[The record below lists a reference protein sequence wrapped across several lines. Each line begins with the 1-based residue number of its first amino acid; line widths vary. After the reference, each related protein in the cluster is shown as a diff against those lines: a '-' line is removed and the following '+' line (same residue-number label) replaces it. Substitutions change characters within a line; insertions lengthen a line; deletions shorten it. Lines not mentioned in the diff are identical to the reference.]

1 MFCISVSHKTT
12 PLNIREQFNFN
23 ESEQAVFL
31 PHLIKSG
38 IVGGCVILSTC
49 NRSEMYFTG
58 QQDSVEYVESV
69 IAEHKNI
76 EDIDIKKHYL
86 IYSGKKAVKH
96 LFKVTCGLDS
106 MVLGE
111 DEILHQV
118 KEAYLFSSKRECVDS
133 ELNIV
138 FQGAFN
144 CSKAIKTNTMLSK
157 TPVSIGTLTANK
169 VEEFLRENSSNSE
182 VLIVG
187 ATGKIGSIIAKNL
200 IDKNISVVGTSRKH
214 VSDTEGK
221 FDSVDMEI
229 ISFDKRYEYASRADI
244 IISATTSPHYTF
256 TYGEYVSATCNRT
269 RKLIIDLAVPS
280 DIDKKIG
287 KLEYV
292 ELLDIDYIENAAREN
307 NHIKLGELEKAKL
320 ILEDSVED
328 TVKKVYIRA
337 FKSTNQQHSE
347 EEWFDKMI
355 YYLRETLDSEQ
366 FGSVLRKIENVEK
379 GVV

>member
-23 ESEQAVFL
+23 QTEQDEFSSN
-31 PHLIKSG
+31 LIRSG
-38 IVGGCVILSTC
+38 IVSACVILSTC
-49 NRSEMYFTG
+49 NRSEIYFTG
-58 QQDSVEYVESV
+58 QQDCDEYVESA
-69 IAEHKNI
+69 IAEYKKI

-86 IYSGKKAVKH
+86 VYSEMKAVEH

-118 KEAYLFSSKRECVDS
+118 KEAYLFSSDKGYTDS
-133 ELNIV
+133 ELNII

-144 CSKAIKTNTMLSK
+144 CSKTIKTNTVLSK

-169 VEEFLRENSSNSE
+169 VEEFLKDQSRNST

-187 ATGKIGSIIAKNL
+187 ATGKIGSIVAKNL
-200 IDKNISVVGTSRKH
+200 IDKNICVVGTSRKH
-214 VSDTEGK
+214 KSETEVILGSSDI
-221 FDSVDMEI
+221 EI
-229 ISFDKRYEYASRADI
+229 IEFDKRYEYANRIDV

-256 TYGEYVSATCNRT
+256 TYGEYISVACNKT

-280 DIDKKIG
+280 DVDKKIG

-292 ELLDIDYIENAAREN
+292 ELLDIDYIKNTSKEN

-320 ILEDSVED
+320 LLEECVED
-328 TVKKVYIRA
+328 TVKTVYIRA
-337 FKSTNQQHSE
+337 FKSGNQQHVE

-366 FGSVLRKIENVEK
+366 FGSVLKKIESVEK